1 MSSTK
6 FALYLRD
13 TLSMALILFGI
24 PLTVWVW
31 AVAFGLAQ

>member
-13 TLSMALILFGI
+13 TLSMALILFVL
-24 PLTVWVW
+24 PFVLWVW
-31 AVAFGLAQ
+31 AVAFGIN

>member
-6 FALYLRD
+6 LIMYLRD
-13 TLSMALILFGI
+13 TLSMALILFVL
-24 PLTVWVW
+24 PFVLWVW

>member
-6 FALYLRD
+6 PIMYLRD

-31 AVAFGLAQ
+31 AVAFGIN